1 MIVSILICLYS
12 LNFTEPSKNIPIDLI
27 GCFLSMICLFSLTI
41 VLVQGRKWGW
51 TKSLTLLLVM
61 LAVIS
66 FVIFIIY
73 EKNIDNPMIPMSF
86 FSDRQFNGAA
96 LTILLSNLFL
106 VAVTVILPTYFT
118 KIQSKTE
125 LYASLLI
132 TPITVMIFI
141 CSPIAAILIAK
152 WGARL
157 VIFVGFLAMSIA
169 YVILCKINMDN
180 QLQVIA
186 ACAILGFGY
195 GVITGP
201 ITVLAASDFTGE
213 KLTAS
218 QSVAGV
224 LRQVGVVLAIEIFVT
239 GLYSN
244 MKVTKYNSI

>member
-1 MIVSILICLYS
+1 
-12 LNFTEPSKNIPIDLI
+12 
-27 GCFLSMICLFSLTI
+27 
-41 VLVQGRKWGW
+41 
-51 TKSLTLLLVM
+51 
-61 LAVIS
+61 
-66 FVIFIIY
+66 
-73 EKNIDNPMIPMSF
+73 
-86 FSDRQFNGAA
+86 
-96 LTILLSNLFL
+96 
-106 VAVTVILPTYFT
+106 
-118 KIQSKTE
+118 
-125 LYASLLI
+125 
-132 TPITVMIFI
+132 
-141 CSPIAAILIAK
+141 
-152 WGARL
+152 
-157 VIFVGFLAMSIA
+157 
-169 YVILCKINMDN
+169 MDN